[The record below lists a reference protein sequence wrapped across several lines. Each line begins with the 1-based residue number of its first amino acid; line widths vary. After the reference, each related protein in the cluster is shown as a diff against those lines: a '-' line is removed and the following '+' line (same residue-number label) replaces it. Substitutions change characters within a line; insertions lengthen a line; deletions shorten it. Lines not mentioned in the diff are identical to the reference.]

1 MVSTRHVLIVTLT
14 TALLTSWSPAADAGD
29 SERQRAQMIYRLAK
43 FVEWPSA
50 DGELTICNTER
61 SGIQRHL
68 RALHGKKVKGR
79 KVVVRS
85 VGKAH
90 TQACDVL
97 WLGSQYPRRVKPRAG
112 MLTIGAGDAFLDAG
126 GMISI
131 EFDASRIVLNVNR
144 TAIKAGDLDIS
155 SQVLRIAES
164 VR

>member
-1 MVSTRHVLIVTLT
+1 MGFPQRDETCPPRSTGRNRYWQVFPKWQPWLLSHERRN
-14 TALLTSWSPAADAGD
+14 AL
-29 SERQRAQMIYRLAK
+29 
-43 FVEWPSA
+43 
-50 DGELTICNTER
+50 
-61 SGIQRHL
+61 L